1 MHVTRK
7 SWKETLVRCTENII
21 HLVVHDQIN
30 DVVTAQKQDISGTN

>member
-21 HLVVHDQIN
+21 DLVVRDQIN
-30 DVVTAQKQDISGTN
+30 DVVIDQ